1 MDNQNQSLFS
11 LRINENTKT
20 HLRGAAVVAGVAAIF
35 SLVSSILK
43 LVTAFMNKGKTTTEF
58 TEGFGRSGIS
68 TESGDGIGSAIF
80 GLVISILLFYFL
92 NRFSSQVKTGL
103 NGNNQ
108 ELVNSGLGGLS
119 GYLIT
124 IGIIFIILLIL
135 VLIVIAGAAAGSGR

>member
-11 LRINENTKT
+11 LRINENTKM

-43 LVTAFMNKGKTTTEF
+43 LVTAFMDKGKTTTGY
-58 TEGFGRSGIS
+58 TEGFGQSRLSTDSGTS
-68 TESGDGIGSAIF
+68 IGGAIF
-80 GLVISILLFYFL
+80 GLIISILLFYFL

-119 GYLIT
+119 GYMIT
-124 IGIIFIILLIL
+124 IGIIFIILLVF
-135 VLIVIAGAAAGSGR
+135 VLIAIAGVAAGGSR